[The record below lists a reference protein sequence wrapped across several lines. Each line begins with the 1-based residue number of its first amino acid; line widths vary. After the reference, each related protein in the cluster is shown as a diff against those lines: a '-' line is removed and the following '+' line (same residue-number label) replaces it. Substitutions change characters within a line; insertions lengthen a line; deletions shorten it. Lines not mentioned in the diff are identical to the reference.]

1 MLYKVG
7 VPHADGMLESNLS
20 HQQAVHPPER
30 ELNKLDM
37 FRLKVG
43 RQRRIDSA
51 DQFPQLDNL
60 SLDSGL
66 RMCKVVLDTVQ

>member
-1 MLYKVG
+1 MSYKVSI
-7 VPHADGMLESNLS
+7 PHADGMLKGDLS
-20 HQQAVHPPER
+20 HQQTVHPPKR

-51 DQFPQLDNL
+51 DQFPKLDNL
-60 SLDSGL
+60 SLDPGL